1 MKTFK
6 GLCLALLI
14 WGAGA
19 VAANAWFA
27 EGYIYCDANQNGQ
40 IDVGVDVGL
49 QSVLMVVVNTSG
61 TFSNAS
67 WTAADGFFIVEVPEV
82 NDSYVVFASA
92 ATLAAGSVTLVP
104 AAGLYSFTI
113 TSNQTMFAGDFLIN
127 TGAACPSNTPPTTG
141 ACWLTGGGTIKAKG
155 KPEHSFGGVVYPGC
169 NPKSAGGGNWN
180 HVAHSLGLHF
190 KGTEMGVV
198 TCGNIPG
205 IPPGSQSPKTPF
217 NYIEFQGTGTL
228 KGIGGNQADYG
239 QVYFFA
245 HCEDRHE
252 PGKGVDRYYLRVYAA
267 DGTTL
272 LLVSADSANP
282 LDVAPVAISTGNLQI
297 HVSSCP

>member
-1 MKTFK
+1 MKLIK
-6 GLCLALLI
+6 ILLLGLLLA
-14 WGAGA
+14 
-19 VAANAWFA
+19 VSSVVTSKAWFA
-27 EGYIYCDANQNGQ
+27 EGNIYCDVNGNGQ
-40 IDVGVDVGL
+40 IDVGTDVAL
-49 QSVLMVVVNTSG
+49 QSVLVVVTNLSG
-61 TFSNAS
+61 TFSNAN
-67 WTAADGFFIVEVPEV
+67 WTAADGFFIVEVPTIE
-82 NDSYVVFASA
+82 DSYVVYVHS
-92 ATLAAGSVTLVP
+92 ATLVTGSVTILP
-104 AAGLYSFTI
+104 SAGLYVFSI
-113 TSNQTMFAGDFLIN
+113 TTNQDTFAGNFLIN
-127 TGAACPSNTPPTTG
+127 SPVCPTNAPPTTG

-190 KGTEMGVV
+190 KGQEIGVV
-198 TCGNIPG
+198 DCGNIPG

-217 NYIEFQGTGTL
+217 NFIEFQGTGTL
-228 KGIGGNQADYG
+228 TGIGGNKADYG

-272 LLVSADSANP
+272 LLVSANP
-282 LDVAPVAISTGNLQI
+282 SSPLTVAPVAISTGNLQM